1 MTQMKSTSGSASA
14 VRRSQRTPVASW
26 SASRPSALTT
36 GRVVAAASPRSGANR
51 SSSDMPSSVTIAHSV
66 ATDGRAR
73 PVSICEIARGE
84 MSRRR
89 ASSRSEIPRRS
100 RSARSR
106 RGTSSS
112 TTLSGMRPVAR
123 SATGRG
129 QDGPLY
135 SASAQRARKGGPVAE
150 GSVVIVGGT
159 RGIGRE
165 LARTYADR
173 GREVGLPGRAGAF
186 ARQVASE
193 IGGTVR
199 GLGLDLERPREIA
212 ERLADIGP
220 VDHLALVA
228 IDRDANTAREYDLE
242 RAIALVTL
250 KLVGYTE
257 TIHALLPRMS
267 ETASILLFGGLA
279 KDRPYPGSTTVSSIN
294 GGVTGMV
301 HTLAVELGPIR
312 VNAIH
317 PGIVGDSPMWR
328 DTQAMLDNVT
338 KRTPIGRPVTMDEIV
353 HASLF
358 LLENGGVS
366 GVNLAVD
373 GGWLL
378 L

>member
-1 MTQMKSTSGSASA
+1 
-14 VRRSQRTPVASW
+14 
-26 SASRPSALTT
+26 
-36 GRVVAAASPRSGANR
+36 
-51 SSSDMPSSVTIAHSV
+51 
-66 ATDGRAR
+66 
-73 PVSICEIARGE
+73 
-84 MSRRR
+84 
-89 ASSRSEIPRRS
+89 
-100 RSARSR
+100 
-106 RGTSSS
+106 
-112 TTLSGMRPVAR
+112 
-123 SATGRG
+123 
-129 QDGPLY
+129 
-135 SASAQRARKGGPVAE
+135 VAE

-165 LARTYADR
+165 LARTFAER
-173 GREVGLPGRAGAF
+173 GREVVLTGRDEAV
-186 ARQVASE
+186 ARQVAGE
-193 IGGTVR
+193 IGGNTR
-199 GLGLDLERPREIA
+199 GLALDLEQPREIA
-212 ERLADIGP
+212 GRLADVGP

-228 IDRDANTAREYDLE
+228 IDREGNTAKDYDLE

-257 TIHALLPRMS
+257 TIHTLLPRLS
-267 ETASILLFGGLA
+267 ENASILLFGGLA

-328 DTQAMLDNVT
+328 DNDAMIESVT

-353 HASLF
+353 GASLF